1 MSLAKT
7 VPNFRTFKYVSC
19 LVGYPCL
26 GLLVL
31 FWMPFKVDRYTR
43 SIQCNRTFRY
53 VEDIYREAFSAQA
66 LRMSTY
72 IVNEWALYATSVIK
86 PMQVKVASA
95 GPRIML
101 VCSLWILKCAML
113 HGLGTGIAYLFVFA

>member
-1 MSLAKT
+1 VSLAKT

-66 LRMSTY
+66 LRMSTSLWTNGLY
-72 IVNEWALYATSVIK
+72 MLHQLSNPCKSRSPVQARALCLYAVYGS
-86 PMQVKVASA
+86 
-95 GPRIML
+95 
-101 VCSLWILKCAML
+101 
-113 HGLGTGIAYLFVFA
+113 